1 MKKKILVLL
10 AGIMAAA
17 SLGACGKKD
26 NKDSGTQGTTR
37 YTTEPTTGDTQDP
50 INDPIATGSDA
61 TGNDAIKNL
70 MGYYK
75 SNEYYNELAGFKVKV
90 NGYSWKLYSAADVA
104 AAAGVEE
111 KEIQDLWSG
120 ETSPYEK
127 DMSICM
133 IAGNK
138 TTGSSIIIS
147 YYYVNNE
154 LNKDTTAAY
163 YLQVAAGQ
171 IEGCEVKEINFMN
184 KNYNAIV
191 IPAET
196 EGGYDQVRYAIK
208 ERGLIIL
215 ISFTIGANEN
225 IDMLEAMFSA
235 IK

>member
-37 YTTEPTTGDTQDP
+37 YTTESTTGDTQDP

-90 NGYSWKLYSAADVA
+90 NGYSWKLYSAAEVA
-104 AAAGVEE
+104 SAAGVEE
-111 KEIQDLWSG
+111 KDINDLWSG

-163 YLQVAAGQ
+163 YLQVAADQ
-171 IEGCEVKEINFMN
+171 IEGCEVKEIKFMN